1 MDHNRPSLAFRLW
14 RRLVTAVGDWQTKK
28 RPPLCGRQ
36 EYEEVIP
43 KLLPGDVVLH
53 RDDRFGPCNW
63 FIGGLM
69 IHAGIYIGNGYI
81 VEAVSEGVVKRPVW
95 HILESDYT
103 MVVRPN
109 GRFTAEGCDYWSMPK
124 EVFEACMKANAIEGF
139 EYDMLFDFC
148 DAVEFDA
155 LEKIEFNFVPKAWKE
170 KAKQAGISF
179 CCTEVPYFCYYP
191 VREELGLFRR
201 RNVSVLTKALGWI
214 GLPTGEAVIDADMYV
229 TAHGFDLVWCSA
241 SASLGWANYMRASE
255 AMLYKM
261 TAYWAGR
268 RR

>member
-1 MDHNRPSLAFRLW
+1 MTEERA
-14 RRLVTAVGDWQTKK
+14 
-28 RPPLCGRQ
+28 PLCQEQ
-36 EYEEVIP
+36 EYCEVIP
-43 KLLPGDVVLH
+43 QLQPGDVVLH

-69 IHAGIYIGNGYI
+69 IHAGIYIGNNEI
-81 VEAVSEGVVKRPVW
+81 VEAISEGVVRRHVG

-109 GRFTAEGCDYWSMPK
+109 N
-124 EVFEACMKANAIEGF
+124 VFSQYARAHVIQDACVKARSIEGF

-155 LEKIEFNFVPKAWKE
+155 LQKIKFNFVQSSWRE

-191 VREELGLFRR
+191 VCEILGLFRR
-201 RNVSVLTKALGWI
+201 RNVSALTKALGWI

-229 TAHGFDLVWCSA
+229 TAHGFDLIWCSS
-241 SASLGWANYMRASE
+241 SATLGWATKMRASE
-255 AMLYKM
+255 AMLSKM
-261 TAYWAGR
+261 TAYWAER
-268 RR
+268 REC